1 MKAETDESGTPGS
14 LVGSTPLTSESD
26 GGTFELVGAAGVDFE
41 DFSANFGVKWL
52 IETKRNCL
60 YKNS

>member
-41 DFSANFGVKWL
+41 DFSANFGVK
-52 IETKRNCL
+52 
-60 YKNS
+60 